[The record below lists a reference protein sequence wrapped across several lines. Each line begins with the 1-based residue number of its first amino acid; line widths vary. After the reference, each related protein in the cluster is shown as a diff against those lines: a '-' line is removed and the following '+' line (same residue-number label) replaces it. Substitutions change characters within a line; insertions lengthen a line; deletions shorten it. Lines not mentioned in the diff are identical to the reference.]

1 MNLASI
7 LGHQW
12 AISPAGAKAAA
23 EAIKR
28 VAAIQAPKQ
37 MERRPKEDWYGQPI
51 EQPRNQNGVHVIP
64 MKGIM
69 LNNAEP
75 IYKMFGYISHQD
87 VAEDLKAA
95 ASAGANLIVL
105 DVDSPGGSA
114 TGTPELADMV
124 KQLTSEVNL
133 IVFCSNVMCSAAMYT
148 AAGATRIYATGSAI
162 VGCIGTVMEHLDA
175 SQFFADMGVEFQ
187 QFKSGT
193 YKGMGHEGIPL
204 TEVQKEFLQD
214 FVDQS
219 AGKFKDFM
227 LQNRP
232 DIAADDMEGQFFS
245 GDNAKQKGFIDE
257 VIPDI
262 DSAIGQFR

>member
-28 VAAIQAPKQ
+28 IAAIQVPKQ
-37 MERRPKEDWYGQPI
+37 MDRRPKEDWYGQPI
-51 EQPRNQNGVHVIP
+51 EQARNQNGVHIVP

-75 IYKMFGYISHQD
+75 IYKLFGYISHQD

-95 ASAGANLIVL
+95 ANAGAKLIVL

-114 TGTPELADMV
+114 TGTPELADLV
-124 KQLTSEVNL
+124 KQLSGEVSL
-133 IVFCSNVMCSAAMYT
+133 IVFCSNVMCSAAMYS
-148 AAGATRIYATGSAI
+148 AAGSTQIYATGSAI
-162 VGCIGTVMEHLDA
+162 IGCIGTVMEHLDA
-175 SQFFADMGVEFQ
+175 TQFFADMGIEFQ

-219 AGKFKDFM
+219 AEKFKDFM
-227 LQNRP
+227 LLNRP
-232 DIAADDMEGQFFS
+232 KISADDMEGQFFS
-245 GDNAKQKGFIDE
+245 GDNAKQKGFID
-257 VIPDI
+257 DI
-262 DSAIGQFR
+262 LPGIDGAIARFR